1 MLFNKTEYEMVELLP
16 PFKYNAAP
24 NLAWLFLKTE
34 SVTLTLPFNEV
45 YIAPPWPPLNFPGLA
60 LLLINIDSFIIHS
73 PPETNNAPPWP
84 VFALL
89 LSNVELIILTIPIV
103 ASDDLVA

>member
-1 MLFNKTEYEMVELLP
+1 M
-16 PFKYNAAP
+16 
-24 NLAWLFLKTE
+24 
-34 SVTLTLPFNEV
+34 
-45 YIAPPWPPLNFPGLA
+45 YIAPPWPPVYFPGLA
-60 LLLINIDSFIIHS
+60 LLLINIDSFTIHS